1 MHYPLFRTVTLD
13 SVTVPSFY
21 SRHALGF
28 QNHFSK
34 CLQQVCFKTNQFHIF
49 RKDEHI
55 SNHIDIMSKWIVNS
69 QRNCLNSQLNII
81 ILQNIYNHLSQYDMS
96 KIWVK
101 LSNNFLKANYR
112 ATETMRF
119 LKHAQIWNA
128 SSTHQYSYKIELV
141 SRFLPINKFSR
152 FSCNMHYRY
161 LESKKR
167 NVYVIFLYI

>member
-13 SVTVPSFY
+13 LVTVSSFY

-49 RKDEHI
+49 SKYEHI
-55 SNHIDIMSKWIVNS
+55 SNHIDIMSKWTVNS

-81 ILQNIYNHLSQYDMS
+81 ILQNIYNQLSQYDMS

-101 LSNNFLKANYR
+101 LSNSFLKANYR
-112 ATETMRF
+112 Q
-119 LKHAQIWNA
+119 LKPWD
-128 SSTHQYSYKIELV
+128 
-141 SRFLPINKFSR
+141 FW
-152 FSCNMHYRY
+152 NMHKFEMPHQRINIHIK
-161 LESKKR
+161 LSSSHD
-167 NVYVIFLYI
+167 FCQ